1 MVWCRKDICEYE
13 HIFSSILIS
22 CWHPA
27 DFEAVWF
34 YGHNPCKNWGETK
47 NHKKTQTGSSQSRRP
62 TALAQLFL
70 QDSERRILSGH
81 DFLYRTLTLMKYKI
95 QSSVIVFGLLRELK
109 LYNNFNNQPPIMFLL
124 LYDKNVFTWLY
135 QYVTLQSFAIKI
147 KKIKKDFRIYFT
159 TGIHC
164 ENMHKHNV
172 PWMGGWLLINYVYFF
187 LMIEP

>member
-1 MVWCRKDICEYE
+1 MT
-13 HIFSSILIS
+13 FS
-22 CWHPA
+22 
-27 DFEAVWF
+27 
-34 YGHNPCKNWGETK
+34 T
-47 NHKKTQTGSSQSRRP
+47 R
-62 TALAQLFL
+62 
-70 QDSERRILSGH
+70 
-81 DFLYRTLTLMKYKI
+81 LTLMKYKI

-147 KKIKKDFRIYFT
+147 KKIKKA

-172 PWMGGWLLINYVYFF
+172 P
-187 LMIEP
+187 

>member
-1 MVWCRKDICEYE
+1 
-13 HIFSSILIS
+13 
-22 CWHPA
+22 
-27 DFEAVWF
+27 
-34 YGHNPCKNWGETK
+34 
-47 NHKKTQTGSSQSRRP
+47 
-62 TALAQLFL
+62 
-70 QDSERRILSGH
+70 
-81 DFLYRTLTLMKYKI
+81 MKYKI

-135 QYVTLQSFAIKI
+135 QYATLQSFAIKI

-172 PWMGGWLLINYVYFF
+172 P
-187 LMIEP
+187 